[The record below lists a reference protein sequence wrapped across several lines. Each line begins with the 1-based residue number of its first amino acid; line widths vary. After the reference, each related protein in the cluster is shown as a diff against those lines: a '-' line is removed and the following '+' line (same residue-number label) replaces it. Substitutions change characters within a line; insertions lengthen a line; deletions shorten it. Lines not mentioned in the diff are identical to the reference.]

1 MDGSA
6 GRGRRR
12 AADLSESGEIC
23 RAQGR
28 ANRTGLKSQDL
39 NCLSELGMRPVAQG
53 LLGRMFTPTGEHF
66 FAGLSGVFDRL
77 ERAAFV
83 GAIAER
89 LPLRLAAGAP
99 EIAFPFFD
107 LDGNGRVLGD
117 DRGLRHVATP
127 SFG

>member
-1 MDGSA
+1 
-6 GRGRRR
+6 
-12 AADLSESGEIC
+12 
-23 RAQGR
+23 
-28 ANRTGLKSQDL
+28 
-39 NCLSELGMRPVAQG
+39 V
-53 LLGRMFTPTGEHF
+53 FTPAEEHLF
-66 FAGLSGVFDRL
+66 VGLSSVFDWL

-89 LPLRLAAGAP
+89 LPLGLAAGAP

-127 SFG
+127 SFGWCLKKV